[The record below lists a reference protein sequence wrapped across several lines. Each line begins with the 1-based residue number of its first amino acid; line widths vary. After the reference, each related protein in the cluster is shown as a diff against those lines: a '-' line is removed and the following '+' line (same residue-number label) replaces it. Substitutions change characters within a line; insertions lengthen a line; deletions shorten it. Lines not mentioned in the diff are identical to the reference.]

1 MITNYVDNYYE
12 YLNNNI
18 KEFNFEFL
26 KKENP
31 FLKNYVYLENNE
43 PIGLISYSLIYDR
56 IELEYIWT
64 SFEHRK
70 KGIASK
76 MIQFCIKI
84 AKNEGYKAVY
94 VDVVPTNTPARNLFG
109 KNGFKYL
116 GDFNLDRSFKDIPL
130 FSIMELKL

>member
-1 MITNYVDNYYE
+1 MITNYTDNYYE
-12 YLNNNI
+12 YLKENI
-18 KEFNFEFL
+18 KEFNVEYL

-31 FLKNYVYLENNE
+31 FLKNYVYLENNQ

-76 MIQFCIKI
+76 LMDKMIEEKVNNITLEVRTT
-84 AKNEGYKAVY
+84 NEGAINLYKKY
-94 VDVVPTNTPARNLFG
+94 NFKVVSTR
-109 KNGFKYL
+109 KNYYGNEDAYL
-116 GDFNLDRSFKDIPL
+116 MIRE
-130 FSIMELKL
+130 MM

>member
-1 MITNYVDNYYE
+1 MITNYIDNYYE
-12 YLNNNI
+12 YLKENI
-18 KEFNFEFL
+18 KEFNVEYL

-31 FLKNYVYLENNE
+31 FLKNYVYLENNQ

-76 MIQFCIKI
+76 LMDKMLEENINNITLEVRTT
-84 AKNEGYKAVY
+84 NEGAINLYKKY
-94 VDVVPTNTPARNLFG
+94 NFKVVSTR
-109 KNGFKYL
+109 KNYYGNEDAYL
-116 GDFNLDRSFKDIPL
+116 MIRE
-130 FSIMELKL
+130 MM

>member
-1 MITNYVDNYYE
+1 MITNYIDNYYE

-18 KEFNFEFL
+18 KEFNVEYL

-56 IELEYIWT
+56 IELEYIWV

-76 MIQFCIKI
+76 LMDKMLEEKVNNITLEVRTT
-84 AKNEGYKAVY
+84 NEGAINLYKKYNFKIVS
-94 VDVVPTNTPARNLFG
+94 TR
-109 KNGFKYL
+109 KNYYGNEDAYL
-116 GDFNLDRSFKDIPL
+116 MIRE
-130 FSIMELKL
+130 MM

>member
-1 MITNYVDNYYE
+1 MINNYIDNYYE
-12 YLNNNI
+12 YLKEKI
-18 KEFNFEFL
+18 KEFNVEYL

-56 IELEYIWT
+56 IELEYIWV

-76 MIQFCIKI
+76 LMDKMIEEKVNNITLEVRTT
-84 AKNEGYKAVY
+84 NEGAINLYKKY
-94 VDVVPTNTPARNLFG
+94 NFKVVSTR
-109 KNGFKYL
+109 KNYYGNEDAYL
-116 GDFNLDRSFKDIPL
+116 MIRE
-130 FSIMELKL
+130 MM

>member
-1 MITNYVDNYYE
+1 MITNYIDNYYE
-12 YLNNNI
+12 YLKENI
-18 KEFNFEFL
+18 KEFNVEYL

-31 FLKNYVYLENNE
+31 FLKNYVYLENNQ

-76 MIQFCIKI
+76 LMDKMIEEKVNNITLEVRTT
-84 AKNEGYKAVY
+84 NEGAINLYKKY
-94 VDVVPTNTPARNLFG
+94 NFKVVSTR
-109 KNGFKYL
+109 KNYYGNEDAYL
-116 GDFNLDRSFKDIPL
+116 MIRE
-130 FSIMELKL
+130 MM

>member
-1 MITNYVDNYYE
+1 MITNYTDNYYE
-12 YLNNNI
+12 YLKENI
-18 KEFNFEFL
+18 EEFNVEYL

-31 FLKNYVYLENNE
+31 FLKNYVYLENNQ

-76 MIQFCIKI
+76 LMDKMIEEKVNNITLEVRTT
-84 AKNEGYKAVY
+84 NEGAINLYKKY
-94 VDVVPTNTPARNLFG
+94 NFKVVSTR
-109 KNGFKYL
+109 KNYYGNEDAYL
-116 GDFNLDRSFKDIPL
+116 MIRE
-130 FSIMELKL
+130 MM

>member
-1 MITNYVDNYYE
+1 MITNYIDEYYD
-12 YLNNNI
+12 YLKNNI
-18 KEFNFEFL
+18 KEFNIEYL

-31 FLKNYVYLENNE
+31 FLKNYVFLKNNE

-76 MIQFCIKI
+76 LMDKMIEENSNNITLEVRTT
-84 AKNEGYKAVY
+84 NESAINLYKKY
-94 VDVVPTNTPARNLFG
+94 NFKVVSTR
-109 KNGFKYL
+109 KKYYGNEDAYL
-116 GDFNLDRSFKDIPL
+116 MIRE
-130 FSIMELKL
+130 MM

>member
-1 MITNYVDNYYE
+1 MINNYIDNYYE
-12 YLNNNI
+12 YLKENI
-18 KEFNFEFL
+18 KEFNVEYL

-56 IELEYIWT
+56 IELEYIWV

-76 MIQFCIKI
+76 LMDKMIEEKVNNITLEVRTT
-84 AKNEGYKAVY
+84 NEGAINLYKKY
-94 VDVVPTNTPARNLFG
+94 NFKVVSTR
-109 KNGFKYL
+109 KNYYGNEDAYL
-116 GDFNLDRSFKDIPL
+116 MIRE
-130 FSIMELKL
+130 MM

>member
-1 MITNYVDNYYE
+1 MITNYIDNYYE
-12 YLNNNI
+12 YLKENI
-18 KEFNFEFL
+18 KEFNVEYL

-31 FLKNYVYLENNE
+31 FLKNYVYIENNQ

-76 MIQFCIKI
+76 LMDKMIEEKVNNITLEVRTT
-84 AKNEGYKAVY
+84 NEGAINLYKKY
-94 VDVVPTNTPARNLFG
+94 NFKVVSTR
-109 KNGFKYL
+109 KNYYGNEDAYL
-116 GDFNLDRSFKDIPL
+116 MIRE
-130 FSIMELKL
+130 MM

>member
-1 MITNYVDNYYE
+1 MITNYTDNYYE
-12 YLNNNI
+12 YLKENI
-18 KEFNFEFL
+18 KEFNVEYL

-31 FLKNYVYLENNE
+31 FLKNYVYLENNQ

-76 MIQFCIKI
+76 LMDKMIEEKVNNITLEVRTT
-84 AKNEGYKAVY
+84 NEGAINLYKKY
-94 VDVVPTNTPARNLFG
+94 NFKVVSTR
-109 KNGFKYL
+109 KKYYGNEDAYL
-116 GDFNLDRSFKDIPL
+116 MIRE
-130 FSIMELKL
+130 MM

>member
-1 MITNYVDNYYE
+1 MITNYIDNYYE
-12 YLNNNI
+12 YLKENI
-18 KEFNFEFL
+18 KEFNVEYL

-31 FLKNYVYLENNE
+31 FLKNYVYLENNQ

-76 MIQFCIKI
+76 LMDKMLEENINNITLEVRTTNESAINLYKKYNFKVVSTRKKYYGNEDAYLMIR
-84 AKNEGYKAVY
+84 E
-94 VDVVPTNTPARNLFG
+94 
-109 KNGFKYL
+109 
-116 GDFNLDRSFKDIPL
+116 
-130 FSIMELKL
+130 MM